1 MKVTLRKEVKNTY
14 VGFNHIRGQQPPRNV
29 YPRWPV
35 DLSVFKVTSR
45 INHVTKEMRKYQI
58 KDKNE
63 RKQISGSTVTPAL
76 NAAQLTLWP
85 H

>member
-1 MKVTLRKEVKNTY
+1 MQDVTMSEDNDHLGTSVR
-14 VGFNHIRGQQPPRNV
+14 GGQQTYQSP
-29 YPRWPV
+29 
-35 DLSVFKVTSR
+35 KVTSR
-45 INHVTKEMRKYQI
+45 TNLTTKGMRKYQI

-63 RKQISGSTVTPAL
+63 RKQISGSIVTPAL

>member
-1 MKVTLRKEVKNTY
+1 MQNLTVSEDNDHLGTCVR
-14 VGFNHIRGQQPPRNV
+14 GGQQTSQS
-29 YPRWPV
+29 
-35 DLSVFKVTSR
+35 LKVTSR
-45 INHVTKEMRKYQI
+45 KDFATKGTRKYQI

-63 RKQISGSTVTPAL
+63 EKQISRSTVTPTL

>member
-1 MKVTLRKEVKNTY
+1 MQDLTVSENNDHPGTSVR
-14 VGFNHIRGQQPPRNV
+14 GGQQTSQS
-29 YPRWPV
+29 
-35 DLSVFKVTSR
+35 LKVTSWTDYA
-45 INHVTKEMRKYQI
+45 TKGMRKYQI

-63 RKQISGSTVTPAL
+63 GKQISGSTVTPAL

>member
-1 MKVTLRKEVKNTY
+1 MQNLTVSKDNDHLGTSVRD
-14 VGFNHIRGQQPPRNV
+14 GQQTSQS
-29 YPRWPV
+29 
-35 DLSVFKVTSR
+35 LKVMSR
-45 INHVTKEMRKYQI
+45 KDFATKGMRKYQI

-63 RKQISGSTVTPAL
+63 EKQISRSTITPAL

>member
-1 MKVTLRKEVKNTY
+1 MSEDNDHLGTSVQSGQYTY
-14 VGFNHIRGQQPPRNV
+14 QS
-29 YPRWPV
+29 
-35 DLSVFKVTSR
+35 LKVTSR
-45 INHVTKEMRKYQI
+45 TNLATKGMRKYQI

-76 NAAQLTLWP
+76 NAVQLTLWP

>member
-1 MKVTLRKEVKNTY
+1 MQNLIVSEDNDHLGTSV
-14 VGFNHIRGQQPPRNV
+14 RGGQ
-29 YPRWPV
+29 YPFQF
-35 DLSVFKVTSR
+35 LKVTSR
-45 INHVTKEMRKYQI
+45 KDFATKGMRKYQI

-63 RKQISGSTVTPAL
+63 EKQISGSTVTSAL

>member
-1 MKVTLRKEVKNTY
+1 MQDLTVSEDNDHLEASVR
-14 VGFNHIRGQQPPRNV
+14 GGQQT
-29 YPRWPV
+29 YQS
-35 DLSVFKVTSR
+35 LKVTSWT
-45 INHVTKEMRKYQI
+45 NLTTKGMRKYQI

-63 RKQISGSTVTPAL
+63 RKQISGSTVTPTL

>member
-1 MKVTLRKEVKNTY
+1 MPVKDLTVSEDNYQLGTS
-14 VGFNHIRGQQPPRNV
+14 VRGGQQT
-29 YPRWPV
+29 YQS
-35 DLSVFKVTSR
+35 LKVTSR
-45 INHVTKEMRKYQI
+45 TNLATKWMRKYQV